1 MADSSKTPSILTKY
15 SDIVVAVGVI
25 MIVVMMIIPLPT
37 WLLSLLIVFNISL
50 ALIVVL
56 VAMYNEDPLQF
67 SIFPALLLI
76 MTLFRLALNV
86 SSTRLILLTGDA
98 GEVIEQFGNF
108 VVGGNPIVGLI
119 VFLILVI
126 IQFIVITKGSERVAE
141 VAARFTLDAMPG
153 KQMAID
159 ADLNAGLINDM
170 EARQRR
176 IDVQRQADF
185 YGAMDGATKFVKGDA
200 IAGIVITLINITGG
214 IIIGTFQLNLGSIGE
229 VAAKFTLL
237 TVGDGLVSQ
246 IPALLLSTATGIIV
260 TKAASDANLG
270 SDMVNQ
276 IFANPKVLIIT
287 GVFLVGL
294 GSVPGLPFFPFA
306 SIGIF
311 LFYIAYIMKKTTRE
325 SIAKDEID
333 EIEAE
338 VEETKKSENV
348 YNLLNVDT
356 LELELGYGLIP
367 MVDSNQGGDLLDR
380 VILIRRQIAVEL
392 GIVVPP
398 VRIRDNM
405 QLEPNKYLIKL
416 KGVIMAEG
424 ELLLDRLLAMNPGEE
439 LLIQG
444 IETLEPAFGLPAL
457 WIEEKDR
464 EEAEISGCT
473 VVDPP
478 SVLSTHLTE
487 FIKTHATEIISRQ
500 DVQNIINH
508 VKETS
513 PSVVDEVIPR
523 LLSLSEVHRIIINLL
538 NERVP
543 VRDMVTIF
551 EAIGDYSGVT
561 KDLDILT
568 EYVRQAISRQI
579 INAYLE
585 NNVLNVITLSPES
598 ETIIRDSV
606 QETDGGNYLALE
618 PRYAQAIATELS
630 DISERVSLL
639 GLQPAILTPPIIRLY
654 LRRLI
659 ERNFPSIPVL
669 SYNEIPQN
677 INIEVVGTVN
687 IKK

>member
-1 MADSSKTPSILTKY
+1 MAKTDNSLSFLTKY
-15 SDIVVAVGVI
+15 SDIMVAVGVI

-50 ALIVVL
+50 ALIILL

-86 SSTRLILLTGDA
+86 SSTRLILLEGDA

-119 VFLILVI
+119 VFLILVL

-159 ADLNAGLINDM
+159 ADLNAGLINDI

-176 IDVQRQADF
+176 IDIQRQADF

-214 IIIGTFQLNLGSIGE
+214 IIIGTFQLNMGSIGE
-229 VAAKFTLL
+229 VAVRFTLL

-270 SDMVNQ
+270 SDMVSQ
-276 IFANPKVLIIT
+276 ILDNPKVLTIT
-287 GVFLVGL
+287 GLFLFGL
-294 GSVPGLPFFPFA
+294 AAVPGLPFFPFA
-306 SIGIF
+306 TIGGF
-311 LFYIAYIMKKTTRE
+311 LIYIAYVMRKTVKE
-325 SIAKDEID
+325 SIEKEEVD

-338 VEETKKSENV
+338 VEETKKPENV

-367 MVDSNQGGDLLDR
+367 LVDSNQGGDLLDR
-380 VILIRRQIAVEL
+380 VILIRRQIAIEL

-416 KGVIMAEG
+416 KGVVMAEG
-424 ELLLDRLLAMNPGEE
+424 ELLLDKLLAMNPGEE
-439 LLIQG
+439 MQLVG

-464 EEAEISGCT
+464 EEAEIAGCT

-487 FIKTHATEIISRQ
+487 FIKNHATEIISRQ

-523 LLSLSEVHRIIINLL
+523 LLSLSEVHRIVINLL
-538 NERVP
+538 SERVP

-568 EYVRQAISRQI
+568 EYVRQSISRQI
-579 INAYLE
+579 INSYIE
-585 NNVLNVITLSPES
+585 NNTLNVITLSPEA
-598 ETIIRDSV
+598 EKIIRSSV

-618 PRYAQAIATELS
+618 PRQAQAVANELS
-630 DISERVSLL
+630 AILEKNSIM
-639 GLQPAILTPPIIRLY
+639 GLQPAVLTPPIIRLY
-654 LRRLI
+654 FRRLI

-687 IKK
+687 IK

>member
-1 MADSSKTPSILTKY
+1 MAKVENDLNLLTKY
-15 SDIVVAVGVI
+15 SDIMVAVGVI

-50 ALIVVL
+50 ALVVVL
-56 VAMYNEDPLQF
+56 VAMYNEEPLQF

-86 SSTRLILLTGDA
+86 SSTRLILLEGDA

-159 ADLNAGLINDM
+159 ADLNAGLINDI

-176 IDVQRQADF
+176 IDIQRQADF

-214 IIIGTFQLNLGSIGE
+214 IIIGTFQLNMGSIGE
-229 VAAKFTLL
+229 VAVRFTLL

-270 SDMVNQ
+270 SDLVSQ
-276 IFANPKVLIIT
+276 IFANPKVLTIT
-287 GVFLVGL
+287 GFFLVAL
-294 GSVPGLPFFPFA
+294 AAVPGLPFIPFA
-306 SIGIF
+306 TIGGF
-311 LFYIAYIMKKTTRE
+311 LIYIAYVMRKTVRE
-325 SIAKDEID
+325 SIEKDEVD

-338 VEETKKSENV
+338 VEETKKPENV

-367 MVDSNQGGDLLDR
+367 LVDANQGGDLLDR
-380 VILIRRQIAVEL
+380 VILIRRQIAIEL

-416 KGVIMAEG
+416 KGVVMAEG

-439 LLIQG
+439 LQLAG

-464 EEAEISGCT
+464 EEAEIAGCT

-487 FIKTHATEIISRQ
+487 FIKNHATEIISRQ

-523 LLSLSEVHRIIINLL
+523 LLSLSEVHRIIVNLL
-538 NERVP
+538 SERVP

-568 EYVRQAISRQI
+568 EYVRQSISRQI
-579 INAYLE
+579 INAYIE
-585 NNVLNVITLSPES
+585 NNTLNVITLSPET
-598 ETIIRDSV
+598 EKIIRNSV

-618 PRYAQAIATELS
+618 PRQAQAVANELTS
-630 DISERVSLL
+630 IIEKNAIM
-639 GLQPAILTPPIIRLY
+639 GLQPAVLTPPIIRLY
-654 LRRLI
+654 FRRLI

-687 IKK
+687 LK

>member
-1 MADSSKTPSILTKY
+1 MAKEDNSSNILTKY
-15 SDIVVAVGVI
+15 SDILIAVGVI
-25 MIVVMMIIPLPT
+25 MIVIMMIIPLPT
-37 WLLSLLIVFNISL
+37 WLLSLMIVFNISL
-50 ALIVVL
+50 ALTVVL
-56 VAMYNEDPLQF
+56 VAMYNEEPLQF

-86 SSTRLILLTGDA
+86 SSTRLILLNGDA
-98 GEVIEQFGNF
+98 GKVIEQFGSF

-176 IDVQRQADF
+176 IDIQRQADF

-200 IAGIVITLINITGG
+200 IAGIVITIINITGG
-214 IIIGTFQLNLGSIGE
+214 IIIGTFQLDMGSLSE
-229 VAAKFTLL
+229 VAVRFTLL

-270 SDMVNQ
+270 SDLISQM
-276 IFANPKVLIIT
+276 FANPKVLMIT
-287 GVFLVGL
+287 GVFLIGL
-294 GSVPGLPFFPFA
+294 GFVPGLPFFPFA
-306 SIGIF
+306 SIGLF
-311 LFYIAYIMKKTTRE
+311 LLYISYIMRKTVQEGIEQVET
-325 SIAKDEID
+325 D

-338 VEETKKSENV
+338 VEESKKPENV

-367 MVDSNQGGDLLDR
+367 LVDTNQGGDLLDR
-380 VILIRRQIAVEL
+380 VILIRRQIAIEL

-416 KGVIMAEG
+416 KGVVMAQG

-439 LLIQG
+439 LQLKG
-444 IETLEPAFGLPAL
+444 IETEEPAFGLPAL

-487 FIKTHATEIISRQ
+487 FIKNHATEIISRQ

-568 EYVRQAISRQI
+568 EYVRQSISRQI
-579 INAYLE
+579 VNAYID
-585 NNVLNVITLSPES
+585 NDTLNVITLSPET
-598 ETIIRDSV
+598 EKIVRDSV

-618 PRYAQAIATELS
+618 PRRAQGIATELTE
-630 DISERVSLL
+630 ISERISIM
-639 GLQPAILTPPIIRLY
+639 GLQPVILTPPIIRLY
-654 LRRLI
+654 FRRLI
-659 ERNFPSIPVL
+659 ERNFPSMPVL
-669 SYNEIPQN
+669 SYNEIPQSV
-677 INIEVVGTVN
+677 NIEVVGTVN
-687 IKK
+687 IK

>member
-1 MADSSKTPSILTKY
+1 MAKVENDLNLLTKY
-15 SDIVVAVGVI
+15 SDIMVAVGVI

-50 ALIVVL
+50 ALVVVL
-56 VAMYNEDPLQF
+56 VAMYNEEPLQF

-86 SSTRLILLTGDA
+86 SSTRLILLEGDA

-159 ADLNAGLINDM
+159 ADLNAGLINDI

-176 IDVQRQADF
+176 IDIQRQADF

-214 IIIGTFQLNLGSIGE
+214 IIIGTFQLNMGSIGE
-229 VAAKFTLL
+229 VAVRFTLL

-270 SDMVNQ
+270 SDLVSQ
-276 IFANPKVLIIT
+276 IFANPKVLTIT
-287 GVFLVGL
+287 GFFLVAL
-294 GSVPGLPFFPFA
+294 AAVPGLPFIPFA
-306 SIGIF
+306 TIGGF
-311 LFYIAYIMKKTTRE
+311 LIYIAYVMRKTVRE
-325 SIAKDEID
+325 SIEKDEVD

-338 VEETKKSENV
+338 VEETKKPENV

-367 MVDSNQGGDLLDR
+367 LVDANQGGDLLDR
-380 VILIRRQIAVEL
+380 VILIRRQIAIEL

-416 KGVIMAEG
+416 KGVVMAEG

-439 LLIQG
+439 LQFSG

-464 EEAEISGCT
+464 EEAEIAGCT

-487 FIKTHATEIISRQ
+487 FIKNHATEIISRQ

-523 LLSLSEVHRIIINLL
+523 LLSLSEVHRIIVNLL
-538 NERVP
+538 SERVP

-568 EYVRQAISRQI
+568 EYVRQSISRQI
-579 INAYLE
+579 INAYIE
-585 NNVLNVITLSPES
+585 NNTLNVITLSPET
-598 ETIIRDSV
+598 EKIIRNSV

-618 PRYAQAIATELS
+618 PRQAQAVANELTS
-630 DISERVSLL
+630 IIEKNAIM
-639 GLQPAILTPPIIRLY
+639 GLQPAVLTPPIIRLY
-654 LRRLI
+654 FRRLI

-687 IKK
+687 LK

>member
-1 MADSSKTPSILTKY
+1 MAKADPNSNLLTKY
-15 SDIVVAVGVI
+15 SDVMVAVGVI

-50 ALIVVL
+50 ALTILL
-56 VAMYNEDPLQF
+56 VALYNEEPLQF

-86 SSTRLILLTGDA
+86 SSTRLILLEGDA

-159 ADLNAGLINDM
+159 ADLNAGLINDI

-176 IDVQRQADF
+176 IDIQRQADF

-200 IAGIVITLINITGG
+200 IAGIVITIINITGG
-214 IIIGTFQLNLGSIGE
+214 IIIGTFQLNMGSIGE
-229 VAAKFTLL
+229 VAVRFTLL

-270 SDMVNQ
+270 NDLVSQ
-276 IFANPKVLIIT
+276 IFANPKVLMIT
-287 GVFLVGL
+287 GIFLMGL
-294 GSVPGLPFFPFA
+294 AVVPGLPFFPFA
-306 SIGIF
+306 TIGGF
-311 LFYIAYIMKKTTRE
+311 LLYISFVMRKTLRE
-325 SIAKDEID
+325 SIIKEEVD

-338 VEETKKSENV
+338 VEETKKQENV

-367 MVDSNQGGDLLDR
+367 LVDTNQGGDLLDR
-380 VILIRRQIAVEL
+380 VILIRRQIAIEL

-416 KGVIMAEG
+416 KGVVMAEG

-439 LLIQG
+439 MQISG
-444 IETLEPAFGLPAL
+444 IETQEPAFGLPAI

-464 EEAEISGCT
+464 EEAEIAGCT

-551 EAIGDYSGVT
+551 ESIGDYSGVT

-568 EYVRQAISRQI
+568 EYVRQSISRQI
-579 INAYLE
+579 VNAYLE
-585 NNVLNVITLSPES
+585 NNILNVVTLSPET
-598 ETIIRDSV
+598 EKIIRNSV

-618 PRYAQAIATELS
+618 PRQAQSIANEIS
-630 DISERVSLL
+630 DISEKVAVM
-639 GLQPAILTPPIIRLY
+639 GIQPVVLTPPIIRLY
-654 LRRLI
+654 FRRLI

-677 INIEVVGTVN
+677 VNIEVVGTVN
-687 IKK
+687 IK

>member
-1 MADSSKTPSILTKY
+1 MAKVENDLNLLTKY
-15 SDIVVAVGVI
+15 SDIMVAVGVI
-25 MIVVMMIIPLPT
+25 MIVVMMITPLPT

-50 ALIVVL
+50 ALVVVL
-56 VAMYNEDPLQF
+56 VAMYNEEPLQF

-86 SSTRLILLTGDA
+86 SSTRLILLEGDA

-126 IQFIVITKGSERVAE
+126 VQFIVITKGSERVAE

-159 ADLNAGLINDM
+159 ADLNAGLINDI

-176 IDVQRQADF
+176 IDIQRQADF

-229 VAAKFTLL
+229 VAVRFTLL

-260 TKAASDANLG
+260 TKTASDANLG
-270 SDMVNQ
+270 SDLVSQ
-276 IFANPKVLIIT
+276 IFANPKVLTIT
-287 GVFLVGL
+287 GFFLVAL
-294 GSVPGLPFFPFA
+294 AAVPGLPFLPFA
-306 SIGIF
+306 TIGGF
-311 LFYIAYIMKKTTRE
+311 LIYIAYVMRKTVRE
-325 SIAKDEID
+325 SIDKDEVD

-338 VEETKKSENV
+338 VEEIKKSENV

-356 LELELGYGLIP
+356 LELELGYGLISL
-367 MVDSNQGGDLLDR
+367 VDANQGGDLLDG
-380 VILIRRQIAVEL
+380 VILIRRQIAIEL

-416 KGVIMAEG
+416 KGVVMAEG
-424 ELLLDRLLAMNPGEE
+424 KLLLNRLLAMNPGEE
-439 LLIQG
+439 LQLAG

-464 EEAEISGCT
+464 EEAEIAGCT

-487 FIKTHATEIISRQ
+487 FIKNHATEIISRQ

-513 PSVVDEVIPR
+513 PSVVDEVVPR
-523 LLSLSEVHRIIINLL
+523 LLSLSEVHRITVNLL
-538 NERVP
+538 SERVP

-568 EYVRQAISRQI
+568 EYVRQSISRQI
-579 INAYLE
+579 INAYIE
-585 NNVLNVITLSPES
+585 NNILNVITLSPET
-598 ETIIRDSV
+598 EKIIRNSV

-618 PRYAQAIATELS
+618 PRQAQAVANELTS
-630 DISERVSLL
+630 IIEKNAIM
-639 GLQPAILTPPIIRLY
+639 GLQPAVLTPPIIRLY
-654 LRRLI
+654 FRRLI

-687 IKK
+687 LK

>member
-1 MADSSKTPSILTKY
+1 MAKADPSSNILTKY
-15 SDIVVAVGVI
+15 SDVMVAVGVI

-50 ALIVVL
+50 ALTILL
-56 VAMYNEDPLQF
+56 VALYNEEPLQF

-86 SSTRLILLTGDA
+86 SSTRLILLEGDA

-159 ADLNAGLINDM
+159 ADLNAGLINDI

-176 IDVQRQADF
+176 IDIQRQADF

-200 IAGIVITLINITGG
+200 IAGIVITIINITGG
-214 IIIGTFQLNLGSIGE
+214 IIIGTFQLNMGSIGE
-229 VAAKFTLL
+229 VAVRFTLL

-270 SDMVNQ
+270 SDLVSQ
-276 IFANPKVLIIT
+276 IFANPKVLTIT
-287 GVFLVGL
+287 GIFLMGL
-294 GSVPGLPFFPFA
+294 AVVPGLPFFPFA
-306 SIGIF
+306 TIGGF
-311 LFYIAYIMKKTTRE
+311 LLYISFVMRKTVRE
-325 SIAKDEID
+325 SIIKEEVD

-338 VEETKKSENV
+338 VEETKKQENV

-367 MVDSNQGGDLLDR
+367 LVDTNQGGDLLDR
-380 VILIRRQIAVEL
+380 VILIRRQIAIEL

-416 KGVIMAEG
+416 KGVVMAEG

-439 LLIQG
+439 MQISG
-444 IETLEPAFGLPAL
+444 IETQEPAFGLPAI

-464 EEAEISGCT
+464 EEAEIAGCT

-551 EAIGDYSGVT
+551 ESIGDYSGVT

-568 EYVRQAISRQI
+568 EYVRQSISRQI
-579 INAYLE
+579 VNTYLE
-585 NNVLNVITLSPES
+585 NNILNVVTLSPET
-598 ETIIRDSV
+598 EKIIRNSV

-618 PRYAQAIATELS
+618 PRQAQSIANEIS
-630 DISERVSLL
+630 DISEKVAVM
-639 GLQPAILTPPIIRLY
+639 GIQPVVLTPPIIRLY
-654 LRRLI
+654 FRRLI

-677 INIEVVGTVN
+677 VNIEVVGTVN
-687 IKK
+687 IK

>member
-1 MADSSKTPSILTKY
+1 MAKADGKNTFISKY
-15 SDIVVAVGVI
+15 SDIIVSFGVI
-25 MIVVMMIIPLPT
+25 LIVVMMIIPMPT
-37 WLLSLLIVFNISL
+37 WLLSLFIVFNISL
-50 ALIVVL
+50 ALTILL
-56 VAMYNEDPLQF
+56 VAMYNQNPLEF

-76 MTLFRLALNV
+76 MTLFRLALNI
-86 SSTRLILLTGDA
+86 SSTRLILLYGDA

-126 IQFIVITKGSERVAE
+126 IQFLVITKGAERVAE

-200 IAGIVITLINITGG
+200 IAGIIITIINITGG
-214 IIIGTFQLNLGSIGE
+214 IIIGTFQLNMGSIGE
-229 VAAKFTLL
+229 VAVRFTLL

-260 TKAASDANLG
+260 TKAASEENLG
-270 SDMVNQ
+270 DDLVSQ
-276 IFANPKVLIIT
+276 IFENPKVLTIT
-287 GVFLVGL
+287 GVFLVL
-294 GSVPGLPFFPFA
+294 LALVPGLPFFPFA
-306 SIGIF
+306 SIGVF
-311 LFYIAYIMKKTTRE
+311 LLYIAYLMRKT
-325 SIAKDEID
+325 AKDAIDVEEID

-338 VEETKKSENV
+338 VEESKRPENV

-367 MVDSNQGGDLLDR
+367 MVDTNQGGDLLDR
-380 VILIRRQIAVEL
+380 VILIRRQIAIEL

-416 KGVIMAEG
+416 KGVVMATG
-424 ELLLDRLLAMNPGEE
+424 ELMLDRLLAMNPGEE
-439 LLIQG
+439 LLISG
-444 IETLEPAFGLPAL
+444 IQTIEPAFGLPAI
-457 WIEEKDR
+457 WIEEEDQ
-464 EEAEISGCT
+464 EEAEIAGCT

-487 FIKTHATEIISRQ
+487 FIKSHATEIISRQ

-508 VKETS
+508 VKETA

-551 EAIGDYSGVT
+551 EAIGDYSGIT

-579 INAYLE
+579 INTYLE
-585 NNVLNVITLSPES
+585 NDTLNVLTLSPETES
-598 ETIIRDSV
+598 LIRNSL
-606 QETDGGNYLALE
+606 QETDSGNYLALE
-618 PRYAQAIATELS
+618 PKDIQLIAES
-630 DISERVSLL
+630 ISEAVERLSIM
-639 GLQPAILTPPIIRLY
+639 GLQPVILTPPIIRLY
-654 LRRLI
+654 FRRLI
-659 ERNFPSIPVL
+659 ERNFPAVPVL

-677 INIEVVGTVN
+677 VNIEVVGTVT
-687 IKK
+687 IR

>member
-1 MADSSKTPSILTKY
+1 MAKADGKNTFISKY
-15 SDIVVAVGVI
+15 SDIIVSFGVI
-25 MIVVMMIIPLPT
+25 LIVVMMIIPMPT
-37 WLLSLLIVFNISL
+37 WLLSLFIVFNISL
-50 ALIVVL
+50 ALTILL
-56 VAMYNEDPLQF
+56 VAMYNQNPLEF

-76 MTLFRLALNV
+76 MTLFRLALNI
-86 SSTRLILLTGDA
+86 SSTRLILLYGDA

-126 IQFIVITKGSERVAE
+126 IQFLVITKGAERVAE

-200 IAGIVITLINITGG
+200 IAGIIITIINITGG
-214 IIIGTFQLNLGSIGE
+214 IIIGTFQLNMGSIGE
-229 VAAKFTLL
+229 VAVRFTLL

-260 TKAASDANLG
+260 TKAASEENLG
-270 SDMVNQ
+270 DDLVSQ
-276 IFANPKVLIIT
+276 IFENPKVLTIT
-287 GVFLVGL
+287 GVFLVL
-294 GSVPGLPFFPFA
+294 LALVPGLPFFPFA
-306 SIGIF
+306 SIGVF
-311 LFYIAYIMKKTTRE
+311 LLYIAYLMRKT
-325 SIAKDEID
+325 AKDAIDVEEID

-338 VEETKKSENV
+338 VEESKRPENV

-367 MVDSNQGGDLLDR
+367 MVDTNQGGDLLDR
-380 VILIRRQIAVEL
+380 VILIRRQIAIEL

-416 KGVIMAEG
+416 KGVVMATG
-424 ELLLDRLLAMNPGEE
+424 ELMLDRLLAMNPGEE
-439 LLIQG
+439 LLISG
-444 IETLEPAFGLPAL
+444 IQTIEPAFGLPAI
-457 WIEEKDR
+457 WIEEEDQ
-464 EEAEISGCT
+464 EEAEIAGCT

-487 FIKTHATEIISRQ
+487 FIKSHATEIISRQ

-508 VKETS
+508 VKETA

-551 EAIGDYSGVT
+551 EAIGDYSGIT

-579 INAYLE
+579 INTYLE
-585 NNVLNVITLSPES
+585 NDTLNVLTLSPET
-598 ETIIRDSV
+598 ETLIRNSL
-606 QETDGGNYLALE
+606 QETDSGNYLALE
-618 PRYAQAIATELS
+618 PKDIQLIAES
-630 DISERVSLL
+630 ISEAVERLSIM
-639 GLQPAILTPPIIRLY
+639 GLQPVILTPPIIRLY
-654 LRRLI
+654 FRRLI
-659 ERNFPSIPVL
+659 ERNFPAVPVL

-677 INIEVVGTVN
+677 VNIEVVGTVT
-687 IKK
+687 IR

>member
-1 MADSSKTPSILTKY
+1 MAKADGKNTFISKY
-15 SDIVVAVGVI
+15 SDIIVSFGVI
-25 MIVVMMIIPLPT
+25 LIVVMMIIPMPT
-37 WLLSLLIVFNISL
+37 WLLSLFIVFNISL
-50 ALIVVL
+50 ALTILL
-56 VAMYNEDPLQF
+56 VAMYNQNPLEF

-76 MTLFRLALNV
+76 MTLFRLALNI
-86 SSTRLILLTGDA
+86 SSTRLILLYGDA

-126 IQFIVITKGSERVAE
+126 IQFLVITKGAERVAE

-200 IAGIVITLINITGG
+200 IAGIIITIINITGG
-214 IIIGTFQLNLGSIGE
+214 IIIGTFQLNMGSIGE
-229 VAAKFTLL
+229 VAVRFTLL

-260 TKAASDANLG
+260 TKAASEENLG
-270 SDMVNQ
+270 DDLVSQ
-276 IFANPKVLIIT
+276 IFENPKVLTIT
-287 GVFLVGL
+287 GVFLIL
-294 GSVPGLPFFPFA
+294 LALVPGLPFFPFA
-306 SIGIF
+306 SIGAF
-311 LFYIAYIMKKTTRE
+311 LFYIAYLMRKT
-325 SIAKDEID
+325 AKDAIDVEEVD

-338 VEETKKSENV
+338 VEESKRPENV

-367 MVDSNQGGDLLDR
+367 MVDTNQGGDLLDR
-380 VILIRRQIAVEL
+380 VILIRRQIAIEL

-416 KGVIMAEG
+416 KGVVMATG
-424 ELLLDRLLAMNPGEE
+424 ELMLDRLLAMNPGEE
-439 LLIQG
+439 LLISG
-444 IETLEPAFGLPAL
+444 IQTIEPAFGLPAI
-457 WIEEKDR
+457 WIEEEDQ
-464 EEAEISGCT
+464 EEAEIAGCT

-487 FIKTHATEIISRQ
+487 FIKSHATEIISRQ

-508 VKETS
+508 VKETA

-551 EAIGDYSGVT
+551 EAIGDYSGIT

-579 INAYLE
+579 INTYLE
-585 NNVLNVITLSPES
+585 NDTLNVLTLSPETES
-598 ETIIRDSV
+598 LIRNSL
-606 QETDGGNYLALE
+606 QETDSGNYLALE
-618 PRYAQAIATELS
+618 PKDIQLIAES
-630 DISERVSLL
+630 ISEAVERLSIM
-639 GLQPAILTPPIIRLY
+639 GLQPVILTPPIIRLY
-654 LRRLI
+654 FRRLI
-659 ERNFPSIPVL
+659 ERNFPAVPVL

-677 INIEVVGTVN
+677 VNIEVVGTVT
-687 IKK
+687 IR

>member
-1 MADSSKTPSILTKY
+1 MAKADGKNTFISKY
-15 SDIVVAVGVI
+15 SDIIVSFGVI
-25 MIVVMMIIPLPT
+25 LIVVMMIIPMPT
-37 WLLSLLIVFNISL
+37 WLLSLFIVFNISL
-50 ALIVVL
+50 ALTILL
-56 VAMYNEDPLQF
+56 VAMYNQNPLEF

-76 MTLFRLALNV
+76 MTLFRLALNI
-86 SSTRLILLTGDA
+86 SSTRLILLYGDA

-126 IQFIVITKGSERVAE
+126 IQFLVITKGAERVAE

-200 IAGIVITLINITGG
+200 IAGIIITIINITGG
-214 IIIGTFQLNLGSIGE
+214 IIIGTFQLNMGSIGE
-229 VAAKFTLL
+229 VAVRFTLL

-260 TKAASDANLG
+260 TKAASEENLG
-270 SDMVNQ
+270 DDLVSQ
-276 IFANPKVLIIT
+276 IFENPKVLTIT
-287 GVFLVGL
+287 GVFLVL
-294 GSVPGLPFFPFA
+294 LALVPGLPFFPFA
-306 SIGIF
+306 SIGAF
-311 LFYIAYIMKKTTRE
+311 LLYIAYLMRKT
-325 SIAKDEID
+325 AKDAIDVEEID

-338 VEETKKSENV
+338 VEESKRPENV

-367 MVDSNQGGDLLDR
+367 MVDTNQGGDLLDR
-380 VILIRRQIAVEL
+380 VILIRRQIAIEL

-416 KGVIMAEG
+416 KGVVMATG
-424 ELLLDRLLAMNPGEE
+424 ELMLDRLLAMNPGEE
-439 LLIQG
+439 LLISG
-444 IETLEPAFGLPAL
+444 IQTIEPAFGLPAI
-457 WIEEKDR
+457 WIEEEDQ
-464 EEAEISGCT
+464 EEAEIAGCT

-487 FIKTHATEIISRQ
+487 FIKSHATEIISRQ

-508 VKETS
+508 VKETA

-551 EAIGDYSGVT
+551 EAIGDYSGIT

-579 INAYLE
+579 INTYLE
-585 NNVLNVITLSPES
+585 NDTLNVLTLSPET
-598 ETIIRDSV
+598 ETLIRNSL
-606 QETDGGNYLALE
+606 QETDSGNYLALE
-618 PRYAQAIATELS
+618 PKDIQLIAES
-630 DISERVSLL
+630 ISEAVERLSIM
-639 GLQPAILTPPIIRLY
+639 GLQPVILTPPIIRLY
-654 LRRLI
+654 FRRLI
-659 ERNFPSIPVL
+659 ERNFPAVPVL

-677 INIEVVGTVN
+677 VNIEVVGTVT
-687 IKK
+687 IR

>member
-1 MADSSKTPSILTKY
+1 MAKTDNSLSLLTKY
-15 SDIVVAVGVI
+15 SDIMVAVGVI

-50 ALIVVL
+50 ALIILL

-86 SSTRLILLTGDA
+86 SSTRLILLEGDA

-119 VFLILVI
+119 VFLILVL

-176 IDVQRQADF
+176 IDIQRQADF

-214 IIIGTFQLNLGSIGE
+214 IIIGTFQLNMGSIGE
-229 VAAKFTLL
+229 VAVRFTLL

-270 SDMVNQ
+270 SDMVSQ
-276 IFANPKVLIIT
+276 ILDNPKVLTIT
-287 GVFLVGL
+287 GIFLFAL
-294 GSVPGLPFFPFA
+294 AAVPGLPFFPFA
-306 SIGIF
+306 TIGGF
-311 LFYIAYIMKKTTRE
+311 LIYIAYVMRKTVRE
-325 SIAKDEID
+325 SIEKDEVD

-338 VEETKKSENV
+338 VEETKKPENV
-348 YNLLNVDT
+348 FNLLNVDT

-367 MVDSNQGGDLLDR
+367 LVDANQGGDLLDR
-380 VILIRRQIAVEL
+380 VILIRRQIAIEL

-416 KGVIMAEG
+416 KGVVMAEG

-439 LLIQG
+439 LQLAG

-487 FIKTHATEIISRQ
+487 FIKNHATEIISRQ

-523 LLSLSEVHRIIINLL
+523 LLSLSEVHRIIVNLL
-538 NERVP
+538 SERVP

-568 EYVRQAISRQI
+568 EYVRQSISRQI
-579 INAYLE
+579 INSYIE
-585 NNVLNVITLSPES
+585 NNTLNVITLSPET
-598 ETIIRDSV
+598 EKIIRNSV

-618 PRYAQAIATELS
+618 PRQAQSVANELS
-630 DISERVSLL
+630 AIIEKNAVM
-639 GLQPAILTPPIIRLY
+639 GLQPAVLTPPIIRLY
-654 LRRLI
+654 FRRLI

-677 INIEVVGTVN
+677 VNIEVVGTVN
-687 IKK
+687 LK

>member
-1 MADSSKTPSILTKY
+1 MAKTDNSLSLLTKY
-15 SDIVVAVGVI
+15 SDIMVAVGVI

-50 ALIVVL
+50 ALIILL

-86 SSTRLILLTGDA
+86 SSTRLILLEGDA

-119 VFLILVI
+119 VFLILVL

-159 ADLNAGLINDM
+159 ADLNAGLINDI

-176 IDVQRQADF
+176 IDIQRQADF

-214 IIIGTFQLNLGSIGE
+214 IIIGTFQLNMGSIGE
-229 VAAKFTLL
+229 VAVRFTLL

-270 SDMVNQ
+270 SDMVSQ
-276 IFANPKVLIIT
+276 ILDNPKVLTIT
-287 GVFLVGL
+287 GIFLFAL
-294 GSVPGLPFFPFA
+294 AAVPGLPFFPFA
-306 SIGIF
+306 TIGGF
-311 LFYIAYIMKKTTRE
+311 LIYIAYVMRKTVRE
-325 SIAKDEID
+325 SIEKDEVD

-338 VEETKKSENV
+338 VEETKKPENV
-348 YNLLNVDT
+348 FNLLNVDT

-367 MVDSNQGGDLLDR
+367 LVDANQGGDLLDR
-380 VILIRRQIAVEL
+380 VILIRRQIAIEL

-416 KGVIMAEG
+416 KGVVMAEG

-439 LLIQG
+439 LQLAG

-487 FIKTHATEIISRQ
+487 FIKNHATEIISRQ

-523 LLSLSEVHRIIINLL
+523 LLSLSEVHRIIVNLL
-538 NERVP
+538 SERVP

-568 EYVRQAISRQI
+568 EYVRQSISRQI
-579 INAYLE
+579 INSYIE
-585 NNVLNVITLSPES
+585 NNTLNVITLSPET
-598 ETIIRDSV
+598 EKIIRNSV

-618 PRYAQAIATELS
+618 PRQAQSVANELS
-630 DISERVSLL
+630 AIIEKNAVM
-639 GLQPAILTPPIIRLY
+639 GLQPAVLTPPIIRLY
-654 LRRLI
+654 FRRLI

-677 INIEVVGTVN
+677 VNIEVVGTVN
-687 IKK
+687 LK

>member
-1 MADSSKTPSILTKY
+1 MAKTDNSLSLLTKY
-15 SDIVVAVGVI
+15 SDIMVAVGVI

-50 ALIVVL
+50 ALIILL

-86 SSTRLILLTGDA
+86 SSTRLILLEGDA

-119 VFLILVI
+119 VFLILVL

-159 ADLNAGLINDM
+159 ADLNAGLINDI

-176 IDVQRQADF
+176 IDIQRQADF

-214 IIIGTFQLNLGSIGE
+214 IIIGTFQLNMGSIGE
-229 VAAKFTLL
+229 VAVRFTLL

-270 SDMVNQ
+270 SDMVSQ
-276 IFANPKVLIIT
+276 ILDNPKVLTIT
-287 GVFLVGL
+287 GIFLFGL
-294 GSVPGLPFFPFA
+294 AAVPGLPFFPFA
-306 SIGIF
+306 TIGGF
-311 LFYIAYIMKKTTRE
+311 LIYIAYVMRKTVRE
-325 SIAKDEID
+325 SIEKDEVD

-338 VEETKKSENV
+338 VEETKKPENV
-348 YNLLNVDT
+348 FNLLNVDT

-367 MVDSNQGGDLLDR
+367 LVDANQGGDLLDR
-380 VILIRRQIAVEL
+380 VILIRRQIAIEL

-416 KGVIMAEG
+416 KGVVMAEG

-439 LLIQG
+439 LQLAG
-444 IETLEPAFGLPAL
+444 TETLEPAFGLPAL

-487 FIKTHATEIISRQ
+487 FIKNHATEIISRQ

-523 LLSLSEVHRIIINLL
+523 LLSLSEVHRIIVNLL
-538 NERVP
+538 SERVP

-568 EYVRQAISRQI
+568 EYVRQSISRQI
-579 INAYLE
+579 INSYIE
-585 NNVLNVITLSPES
+585 NNTLNVITLSPET
-598 ETIIRDSV
+598 EKIIRNSV

-618 PRYAQAIATELS
+618 PRQAQSVANELS
-630 DISERVSLL
+630 AIIEKNAVM
-639 GLQPAILTPPIIRLY
+639 GLQPAVLTPPIIRLY
-654 LRRLI
+654 FRRLI

-677 INIEVVGTVN
+677 VNIEVVGTVN
-687 IKK
+687 LK

>member
-1 MADSSKTPSILTKY
+1 MAKADNNQTFINKY
-15 SDIVVAVGVI
+15 SDIIVSFGVI
-25 MIVVMMIIPLPT
+25 LIVVMMIIPMPT
-37 WLLSLLIVFNISL
+37 WLLSLFIVFNISL
-50 ALIVVL
+50 ALTILL
-56 VAMYNEDPLQF
+56 VAMYNEDPLEF

-76 MTLFRLALNV
+76 MTLFRLALNI
-86 SSTRLILLTGDA
+86 SSTRLILLYGDA

-159 ADLNAGLINDM
+159 ADLNAGLINDI

-200 IAGIVITLINITGG
+200 IAGIVITIINITGG
-214 IIIGTFQLNLGSIGE
+214 IIIGTFQLNMGSLGE
-229 VAAKFTLL
+229 VAVRFTLL

-260 TKAASDANLG
+260 TKAASEANLG
-270 SDMVNQ
+270 DDLVTQ
-276 IFANPKVLIIT
+276 IFANPKVLTIT
-287 GVFLVGL
+287 GIFLLFLAVI
-294 GSVPGLPFFPFA
+294 PGLPFFPFA
-306 SIGIF
+306 IIGF
-311 LFYIAYIMKKTTRE
+311 SLLYISYIMRKT
-325 SIAKDEID
+325 AKEAIDVEEID

-338 VEETKKSENV
+338 VEESKKPENV

-367 MVDSNQGGDLLDR
+367 LVDTNQGGDLLDR
-380 VILIRRQIAVEL
+380 VILIRRQIAIEL

-416 KGVIMAEG
+416 KGVVMATG
-424 ELLLDRLLAMNPGEE
+424 ELMLDRLLAMNPGED
-439 LLIQG
+439 LLITG
-444 IETLEPAFGLPAL
+444 IATIEPAFGLPAL
-457 WIEEKDR
+457 WIEERDQ
-464 EEAEISGCT
+464 EEAEIAGYT

-487 FIKTHATEIISRQ
+487 FIKSHATEIISRQ
-500 DVQNIINH
+500 DVQNIIDH

-513 PSVVDEVIPR
+513 PSVVEEVIPR

-579 INAYLE
+579 VNSYIE
-585 NNVLNVITLSPES
+585 NDILNVLTLSPETES
-598 ETIIRDSV
+598 LIRESL
-606 QETDGGNYLALE
+606 QETESGNYLALE
-618 PRYAQAIATELS
+618 PQDVQKIVDS
-630 DISERVSLL
+630 ISESVERLSLI
-639 GLQPAILTPPIIRLY
+639 GMHPAILTPPIIRLY
-654 LRRLI
+654 FRRLI
-659 ERNFPSIPVL
+659 ERSFPSVPVL

-677 INIEVVGTVN
+677 VHIEVAGTVTSY
-687 IKK
+687 